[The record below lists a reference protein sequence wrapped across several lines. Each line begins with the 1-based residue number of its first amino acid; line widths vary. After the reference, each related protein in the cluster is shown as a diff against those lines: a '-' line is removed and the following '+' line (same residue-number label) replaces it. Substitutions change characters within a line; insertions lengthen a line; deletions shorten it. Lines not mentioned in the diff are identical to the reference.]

1 MPISSFII
9 EKVIGNLIKNNSGEI
24 HLVAIYCI

>member
-9 EKVIGNLIKNNSGEI
+9 EEIIENPFKNNYGEI
-24 HLVAIYCI
+24 LLVAIYCI